1 MKTTNALSWLAI
13 VISILA
19 LILALV
25 GLNQPAREKLA
36 ETSSDLE
43 LQIESLQQQ
52 VEINQSRQ
60 RLEDIRQRLA
70 SGNADLT
77 EAQKDIAK
85 IRSDL
90 KGRFQNAE
98 EVSKQFWQQLDER
111 LNQVEIN
118 LREGGVNVL
127 ETIDK
132 ALDVLKTKIKY
143 G

>member
-1 MKTTNALSWLAI
+1 MKTTNTLSWLAI

-25 GLNQPAREKLA
+25 SLNKPAREKLA
-36 ETSSDLE
+36 ETSSDLQ
-43 LQIESLQQQ
+43 LQVKSLQQQ

-77 EAQKDIAK
+77 EAQKDIAQ

-90 KGRFQNAE
+90 KDRFQDAG
-98 EVSKQFWQQLDER
+98 EVSKQFWQQLDEK

-132 ALDVLKTKIKY
+132 ALDALKTKIKY